1 MLIDHYQK
9 LQWENLEMY
18 EQYWDAVGEQWNN
31 ILGLYKRFE
40 DKKPVILLDIQEQ
53 KIYAYPYNDFKSELS
68 KKSQIQLEEQYETAI
83 LDNEM
88 VVFVRN
94 NEKKDLVSYSL
105 EYHENDWNLRGETM
119 NDKPIFVI
127 GEQHAGRDIFNIA
140 RDLNINQNS
149 PAEDIL
155 KLIEAIQH
163 KVGELDITEKDKKR
177 IVNQIEGAKI
187 ELEDEKP
194 DKKLIAENITKTTEI
209 LKEAKTTGETLK
221 DIGVLVAKAAA
232 WLGTTAAKLGWIF

>member
-1 MLIDHYQK
+1 
-9 LQWENLEMY
+9 
-18 EQYWDAVGEQWNN
+18 
-31 ILGLYKRFE
+31 
-40 DKKPVILLDIQEQ
+40 
-53 KIYAYPYNDFKSELS
+53 
-68 KKSQIQLEEQYETAI
+68 
-83 LDNEM
+83 
-88 VVFVRN
+88 
-94 NEKKDLVSYSL
+94 
-105 EYHENDWNLRGETM
+105 M
-119 NDKPIFVI
+119 NDRPVFSI

-155 KLIEAIQH
+155 KIIEAIQH
-163 KVGELDITEKDKKR
+163 KVGELDIAEKDKKR

-194 DKKLIAENITKTTEI
+194 DKESIAESIKKTTGI

-221 DIGVLVAKAAA
+221 DIGVLVGKAAA

>member
-1 MLIDHYQK
+1 
-9 LQWENLEMY
+9 
-18 EQYWDAVGEQWNN
+18 
-31 ILGLYKRFE
+31 
-40 DKKPVILLDIQEQ
+40 
-53 KIYAYPYNDFKSELS
+53 
-68 KKSQIQLEEQYETAI
+68 
-83 LDNEM
+83 
-88 VVFVRN
+88 
-94 NEKKDLVSYSL
+94 
-105 EYHENDWNLRGETM
+105 M

-140 RDLNINQNS
+140 RDLNVNQNS

-155 KLIEAIQH
+155 KIIEAIQH
-163 KVGELDITEKDKKR
+163 KVGELEITEKDKKR

-194 DKKLIAENITKTTEI
+194 DKKSIAESIKKTNEI

-221 DIGVLVAKAAA
+221 DIGVLVGKVAA

>member
-1 MLIDHYQK
+1 
-9 LQWENLEMY
+9 
-18 EQYWDAVGEQWNN
+18 
-31 ILGLYKRFE
+31 
-40 DKKPVILLDIQEQ
+40 
-53 KIYAYPYNDFKSELS
+53 
-68 KKSQIQLEEQYETAI
+68 
-83 LDNEM
+83 
-88 VVFVRN
+88 
-94 NEKKDLVSYSL
+94 
-105 EYHENDWNLRGETM
+105 M
-119 NDKPIFVI
+119 NDRPVFSI

-140 RDLNINQNS
+140 RDLNITQNS

-155 KLIEAIQH
+155 TIIEAIQQ
-163 KVGELDITEKDKKR
+163 KIGELDIAEKDEKR

-194 DKKLIAENITKTTEI
+194 DKKSIAESIKKTNEI

>member
-1 MLIDHYQK
+1 
-9 LQWENLEMY
+9 
-18 EQYWDAVGEQWNN
+18 
-31 ILGLYKRFE
+31 
-40 DKKPVILLDIQEQ
+40 
-53 KIYAYPYNDFKSELS
+53 
-68 KKSQIQLEEQYETAI
+68 
-83 LDNEM
+83 
-88 VVFVRN
+88 
-94 NEKKDLVSYSL
+94 
-105 EYHENDWNLRGETM
+105 M
-119 NDKPIFVI
+119 NDRSVFSI

-163 KVGELDITEKDKKR
+163 KVGELEIAEKDKKR
-177 IVNQIEGAKI
+177 IADQIEGARI

-194 DKKLIAENITKTTEI
+194 DKKLIAESIRKTTEI

-221 DIGVLVAKAAA
+221 DIGVLVGKAAA

>member
-1 MLIDHYQK
+1 M
-9 LQWENLEMY
+9 
-18 EQYWDAVGEQWNN
+18 
-31 ILGLYKRFE
+31 
-40 DKKPVILLDIQEQ
+40 
-53 KIYAYPYNDFKSELS
+53 
-68 KKSQIQLEEQYETAI
+68 
-83 LDNEM
+83 NE
-88 VVFVRN
+88 
-94 NEKKDLVSYSL
+94 
-105 EYHENDWNLRGETM
+105 
-119 NDKPIFVI
+119 KPIFVI

-155 KLIEAIQH
+155 KIIEAIQH
-163 KVGELDITEKDKKR
+163 KVGELEITEKDKKR

-194 DKKLIAENITKTTEI
+194 DKKSIAESITKTTEI

>member
-1 MLIDHYQK
+1 
-9 LQWENLEMY
+9 
-18 EQYWDAVGEQWNN
+18 
-31 ILGLYKRFE
+31 
-40 DKKPVILLDIQEQ
+40 
-53 KIYAYPYNDFKSELS
+53 
-68 KKSQIQLEEQYETAI
+68 
-83 LDNEM
+83 
-88 VVFVRN
+88 
-94 NEKKDLVSYSL
+94 
-105 EYHENDWNLRGETM
+105 M

-155 KLIEAIQH
+155 KIIEAIQH
-163 KVGELDITEKDKKR
+163 KVGELEITEKDKKR

-187 ELEDEKP
+187 ELEDEQP
-194 DKKLIAENITKTTEI
+194 DKKSIAESITKTTEI